1 MCDEPDAECGRRETY
16 RSDGKDVDSEDIDGR
31 DADRAGYFRVTKA

>member
-16 RSDGKDVDSEDIDGR
+16 KGDGR
-31 DADRAGYFRVTKA
+31 DVSRAGYFRVTKA